1 MKNKEREKLIKR
13 LCKIQLKH
21 DKKLERVYKLFN
33 ENGEIFGAEVDG
45 CFIYE
50 MFSIELIKIVLDL
63 MSLNIIRD
71 KLIESFK
78 SELNTEDNKM
88 FIEDEILKPIIH
100 KVLDQVYPYIMWTSL
115 FFMFMFVFIMIIL
128 FLNIQVFLNT

>member
-63 MSLNIIRD
+63 MGMPCESDSFCRDYYYEVWADCVEQGLIDEADDSDDKIVKLYINIINRELD
-71 KLIESFK
+71 ELLLVKPLSSFEK
-78 SELNTEDNKM
+78 N
-88 FIEDEILKPIIH
+88 
-100 KVLDQVYPYIMWTSL
+100 
-115 FFMFMFVFIMIIL
+115 
-128 FLNIQVFLNT
+128 